1 MDDDTDYTL
10 SAPCGCPDC
19 SLEVQPGH
27 FACSTVS
34 DRLLHREKVG
44 LVMRVFDSGGVWR
57 WVVAYTGFPRWRQDA
72 ARREA

>member
-1 MDDDTDYTL
+1 MDEDTDYTL

-34 DRLLHREKVG
+34 DIMLRKESAGIVI
-44 LVMRVFDSGGVWR
+44 RVFDARGWC
-57 WVVAYTGFPRWRQDA
+57 WFVAHAGLARWRQDA